1 MTTTRPSWRA
11 FETPFVSGRLQPDN
25 PTSGLPLD
33 RFLPPWYEGM
43 ASRWLNNYASPGSWV
58 LDPYGQSPFSVLEL
72 ARTGYRVLVTAN
84 NPISA
89 FIIEVL
95 ASAPSLE
102 AMQTALFNLG
112 ESKSSQGQSLKE
124 QVQSHYL
131 LPCPNPACSSHDN
144 PQQHHSFEV
153 DRYIWN
159 EDQPQPHLAIG
170 KCLVCGLEAERDITP
185 EIYQKLPVFP
195 PIGMIRAKVLEKTA
209 SPTDPLRAVMEDVV
223 GFYTD
228 RALSLLQ
235 IILGRIESLS
245 FNPRQKKLMQAL
257 FLSAADKGNQLWTHP
272 QGRTRPKQLT
282 RPPVFQEYNLW
293 KALEAGCE
301 QWAKFD
307 KPVHLRPWPDKLP
320 KSGGISL
327 FKGRLRELSPA
338 LDKNQI
344 DIIYANLPRR
354 NHAWWN
360 LSGLWSGWL
369 WGREGIQTLRN
380 SLLKQRYDWTWHS
393 TALEKVLVRLND
405 MVRPTTSILLQIS
418 ELDPLF
424 VLASVKAAQYAGFNL
439 HSAASSGNVTVLQT
453 AWKRSPTK
461 IPQTSQVSPNQI
473 RQKAKEIAKGFLAI
487 WGEAA
492 GYPRLFSQLVLGLQT
507 QNLLF
512 QNPEEQ
518 ATLPINKVQE
528 DLDPVFT
535 DSSLLQRY
543 NPGVTSET
551 GNYWLVQP
559 PENYTALADSVEDL
573 IRQEFLHTDTISAL
587 DIATAVNNGHPGLMT
602 PETDLVQNVL
612 RSYALIKESENESH
626 WTLNEHENFTTR
638 HQDIKAIRKL
648 IENIALRLD
657 FKRQL
662 RANAIYF
669 LDEHDQALFSFFVT
683 GSAIISE
690 TLHQNHDL
698 PGKKLIVLP
707 GSRANLISYKLRR
720 DQSLQALLKDDW
732 HFVKFRQIRNL
743 HDNPLL
749 NRELFASQILGD
761 PPEYQSSQLALF

>member
-1 MTTTRPSWRA
+1 MTATRPAWRA
-11 FETPFVSGRLQPDN
+11 FETPFVSGRLQPDT

-58 LDPYGQSPFSVLEL
+58 LEPFGQSPFSVLEL
-72 ARTGYRVLVTAN
+72 ARAGYRVLVTAN

-102 AMQTALFNLG
+102 EMQTALSALG
-112 ESKSSQGQSLKE
+112 ESRSNQGQSLKD
-124 QVQSHYL
+124 QVRSHYL
-131 LPCPNPACSSHDN
+131 ISCPNPSCKSHTV
-144 PQQHHSFEV
+144 PEYSPSFEV

-159 EDQPQPHLAIG
+159 ENEAQPFLAIG
-170 KCLVCGLEAERDITP
+170 ECLVCGSEAEQAITA
-185 EIYQKLPVFP
+185 EMLQNLPGFP
-195 PIGMIRAKVLEKTA
+195 PIGMTRAKVLEKTA
-209 SPTDPLRAVMEDVV
+209 TPDDPLRAVMEDVA

-228 RALSLLQ
+228 RAFSLLQ
-235 IILGRIESLS
+235 TILGRIENGS
-245 FNPRQKKLMQAL
+245 FSQRQKELMQAL

-293 KALEAGCE
+293 KALVAGCK
-301 QWAKFD
+301 QWAQETE
-307 KPVHLRPWPDKLP
+307 PVYLRPWPDKLP
-320 KSGGISL
+320 KSGGICL
-327 FKGRLRELSPA
+327 FKGRFREIDPILN
-338 LDKNQI
+338 KEQI
-344 DIIYANLPRR
+344 DLIYANLPRR

-380 SLLKQRYDWTWHS
+380 SLLKQRYDWTWHA
-393 TALEKVLVRLND
+393 TALEKVLARLSG
-405 MVRPTTSILLQIS
+405 MARPATPILLQIS
-418 ELDPLF
+418 EVEPLF
-424 VLASVKAAQYAGFNL
+424 VLASVKAAQYAGFTL
-439 HSAASSGNVTVLQT
+439 RSAASSGNVTVLQT
-453 AWKRSPTK
+453 VWKFSPTN
-461 IPQTSQVSPNQI
+461 PQKTRQTKPAQI
-473 RQKAKEIAKGFLAI
+473 REAAKEIAKSFLSI

-492 GYPRLFSQLVLGLQT
+492 GYPRLFSQVIFGLQT

-512 QNPEEQ
+512 QNREEQ
-518 ATLPINKVQE
+518 VNLPINKVQE

-535 DSSLLQRY
+535 DSGLLQRFS
-543 NPGVTSET
+543 PGATTET
-551 GNYWLVQP
+551 GSYWLVQA
-559 PENYTALADSVEDL
+559 PESYTALADGVENL
-573 IRQEFLHTDTISAL
+573 IRQEFLHSNTLSAL

-602 PETDLVQNVL
+602 PEPDLVQNVL
-612 RSYALIKESENESH
+612 RSYAALKETETETF
-626 WTLNEHENFTTR
+626 WTLNEYEGFATR
-638 HQDIKAIRKL
+638 NHDIRVIRGL
-648 IENIALRLD
+648 IEAIARRLD

-662 RANAIYF
+662 SPEAIYF
-669 LDEHDQALFSFFVT
+669 LDDHDREIYSFFVT

-690 TLHQNHDL
+690 TLQQNNHL
-698 PGKKLIVLP
+698 AGKKLIVLP

-720 DQSLQALLKDDW
+720 DPSLQALLIDSW

-749 NRELFASQILGD
+749 NKELFASQILGD